1 MSRNKYYEYTQIKIS
16 WKLHEKRNVD
26 LKSNSNR
33 KTASKA
39 TYQMWTKMK
48 KVSELGIRDDY
59 CTEMEL
65 RRFYEVPICADFEC
79 FLFLETL

>member
-1 MSRNKYYEYTQIKIS
+1 
-16 WKLHEKRNVD
+16 
-26 LKSNSNR
+26 
-33 KTASKA
+33 
-39 TYQMWTKMK
+39 MK

-79 FLFLETL
+79 FLFLETALIKKVLFLTNPLILEYLFIKYVLGSFVDP